1 MVIKTT
7 LGADFTDVCAVAWA
21 TLKAVRRKKIR
32 RKESG
37 IESPDYLT
45 KARRTAATA
54 AERL

>member
-1 MVIKTT
+1 
-7 LGADFTDVCAVAWA
+7 VAWA
-21 TLKAVRRKKIR
+21 ALKAVRRKTIR

-45 KARRTAATA
+45 KARRSAAAA